1 MEYEYTNR
9 YERDLLRYNDNE
21 ELILA
26 IAKKVIHVTKIDS
39 IDELHEAVLLRK
51 KTSRYRI
58 KIKLSPD
65 EVYRI
70 GIIVLKNTVW
80 FTCIDKDKKRF
91 YKRFK

>member
-9 YERDLLRYNDNE
+9 YERDLLRYKHIE
-21 ELILA
+21 ELIHS
-26 IAKKVIHVTKIDS
+26 IGKKVLHVTKIDW
-39 IDELHEAVLLRK
+39 IDEMQEAVALRK

-58 KIKLSPD
+58 KIKLSED

-80 FTCIDKDKKRF
+80 FASIDKDKKRF

>member
-1 MEYEYTNR
+1 MEYNYTNR
-9 YERDLLRYNDNE
+9 YERDLLRYKNND
-21 ELILA
+21 ELIHS
-26 IAKKVIHVTKIDS
+26 IGKKVFHVTKIDS
-39 IDELHEAVLLRK
+39 IEEMHEAIPLRK

-58 KIKLSPD
+58 KIKISPD

>member
-9 YERDLLRYNDNE
+9 YERDLLRYTDNE
-21 ELILA
+21 ELIHI
-26 IAKKVIHVTKIDS
+26 IAKKVLHITRIDS
-39 IDELHEAVLLRK
+39 IDEMHETVVLRK

-58 KIKLSPD
+58 KIKLSQD

>member
-1 MEYEYTNR
+1 MEYEYTNQ
-9 YERDLLRYNDNE
+9 YERDFLRYKNNE
-21 ELILA
+21 ELIHS
-26 IAKKVIHVTKIDS
+26 IGKKVLHVTKINS
-39 IDELHEAVLLRK
+39 IDELSEAIALRK
-51 KTSRYRI
+51 KTSRFRI

>member
-1 MEYEYTNR
+1 MEYEYTKR
-9 YERDLLRYNDNE
+9 YERDSLRYKDIE
-21 ELILA
+21 ELIHA
-26 IAKKVIHVTKIDS
+26 IARQILHVTKIES
-39 IDELHEAVLLRK
+39 IDEMLEAVVLRK

-70 GIIVLKNTVW
+70 GIIVLKNKVW